1 MSKPNGLGRG
11 VWCIYESPLPW
22 AGQAGSVGGEVRCTS
37 VVFVG
42 IHAGVGIGSGF
53 MAGLQHCLA

>member
-1 MSKPNGLGRG
+1 MDW
-11 VWCIYESPLPW
+11 VEACIYEFPLPW

-42 IHAGVGIGSGF
+42 IHAGVRIGSGF